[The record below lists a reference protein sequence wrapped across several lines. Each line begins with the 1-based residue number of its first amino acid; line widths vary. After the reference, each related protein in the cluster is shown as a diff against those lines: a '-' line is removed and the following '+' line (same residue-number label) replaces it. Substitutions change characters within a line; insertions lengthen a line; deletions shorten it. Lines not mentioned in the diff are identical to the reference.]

1 MPIGYWLKEIC
12 SVSINAIKSW
22 LVPTQIGPTCE
33 LTSGQKLTYNQVMDW
48 SLRTCAR
55 KGHVTYRPDEED
67 WATGLWA
74 QTPVG
79 VAWKCLRCAAFIP
92 GEAFEH
98 GPASK
103 APTVLHDRQIRDQII
118 IRALSIER
126 GIRGLIVIGL
136 AFLTW
141 QLRGSQDSLEERIA
155 SDLPLLKPFADQIGW
170 NIQESRVI
178 HVLNQVVEASSKTL
192 LLITLALLAYGTLQ
206 LIEAVGLWLTKRWAE
221 YLTVV
226 ATSAF
231 IPVEVYELSHSIT
244 FIKLGALVI
253 NILAVLWLV
262 WSKHL
267 FGFNGGL
274 ASAHDEKLSGESA
287 ISYAKLMTSEYEIV
301 GKG

>member
-1 MPIGYWLKEIC
+1 
-12 SVSINAIKSW
+12 
-22 LVPTQIGPTCE
+22 
-33 LTSGQKLTYNQVMDW
+33 MDW

-55 KGHVTYRPDEED
+55 KGHLTYQPDEEF
-67 WATGLWA
+67 WATGLSA

-79 VAWKCLRCAAFIP
+79 IAWKCMRCAAFIP
-92 GEAFEH
+92 GEAFAH
-98 GPASK
+98 GPATE
-103 APTVLHDRQIRDQII
+103 APEVLHDRQIRDQII
-118 IRALSIER
+118 IRVLSIER
-126 GIRGLIVIGL
+126 AIRGALVIGF

-141 QLRGSQDSLEERIA
+141 QLRGSQDSLEQRIT
-155 SDLPLLKPFADQIGW
+155 SGLPLLKPFADQIGW

-178 HVLNQVVEASSKTL
+178 HVLNQAVEASSKTL
-192 LLITLALLAYGTLQ
+192 LAITLALLAYGALQ
-206 LIEAVGLWLTKRWAE
+206 LTEAVGLWLTKRWAE

-244 FIKLGALVI
+244 FLKLGALLI

-267 FGFNGGL
+267 FGFNGGS

-287 ISYAKLMTSEYEIV
+287 LTYARLMTSEFEEV
-301 GKG
+301 N

>member
-1 MPIGYWLKEIC
+1 
-12 SVSINAIKSW
+12 
-22 LVPTQIGPTCE
+22 
-33 LTSGQKLTYNQVMDW
+33 MDW

-67 WATGLWA
+67 WAAGLWA

-103 APTVLHDRQIRDQII
+103 APEVLHDRQIRDQII

-126 GIRGLIVIGL
+126 GVRGLIVIGL

-141 QLRGSQDSLEERIA
+141 QLRGSQDSLEQRIT

-192 LLITLALLAYGTLQ
+192 LLITLALLAYGALQ

-231 IPVEVYELSHSIT
+231 IPLEIFELTHKIT
-244 FIKLGALVI
+244 FLRVGALVV
-253 NILAVLWLV
+253 NIAAVIWLLWT
-262 WSKHL
+262 KHL
-267 FGFNGGL
+267 FGLNGG
-274 ASAHDEKLSGESA
+274 AAAAHDESVKGRAA
-287 ISYAKLMTSEYEIV
+287 IDYAIKMHNRLETSV
-301 GKG
+301 